1 MSSRLQRLLRARY
14 RISTQLY
21 AAIGG
26 AVAMTIAASLVGWLS
41 FSSVG
46 DAQRR
51 VNENSLPETE
61 AASGVAQSSS
71 SLAAAA
77 PQLTA
82 AATEAELAAVTAQID
97 EDRANLKAHLEQ
109 LEETAS
115 VTEGERL
122 SRIRDYSERLDA
134 NIEAMKSEVAQAFVL
149 AERRE
154 VMSNELASLRL
165 RLDNT
170 LVPAIDDQLFY
181 TMTGY
186 RTLGFPPAPEW
197 EHFSEAEVARF
208 RHLADLQANANI
220 ATQLLASAFT
230 LSDSSA
236 VEPLR
241 ERFESA
247 QGRVNRS
254 LSALQDSLTRAILV
268 EIFAELFNLGLA
280 EGQGLDLIKEGLA
293 LTEQQVGLLDLNRD
307 VSEGLVK
314 EATDLVG
321 AAGTRTE
328 QATAASAAAISRGR
342 YLLLGISAASV
353 IGAVLIA
360 WLFVGRSL
368 LRRLEMLAVWMR
380 RMAGGELEVQA
391 EIGGRDE
398 VAEMGA
404 ALEVFRRRSLE
415 AQRLNLVE
423 RLASELQGKNDEL
436 EKVLE
441 DLQRA
446 QNQIVMREK
455 LAELGQLTAGVAHE
469 IKNPLN
475 FVMNFSQVS
484 KELLE
489 ELQETLA
496 EGEEGAALSADQ
508 RSLIEEISQDLS
520 GNLERIRTHGN
531 RANRI
536 VQDMLA
542 MGRGGGGH
550 RQMTDINYL
559 LDEHARL
566 AYHSARATDNEFQLD
581 LKEDLDQSVGE
592 IEVVTQD
599 IGRVFLNMVT
609 NACYATNEKRRELV
623 ESGNGASY
631 MPTVWLT
638 TKRDDGTVYI
648 NIKDNGKG
656 IPPDVVDKIFNPFF
670 TTKPTDQGTG
680 LGLSICNDIVR
691 QHGGAIAVSTEPGEF
706 TEMAITLPLEAPPA
720 GLPQEAAAAPDP
732 VQPDDDD
739 DDDDVDADGDA
750 EADAEA
756 AAAQPKSDEE

>member
-1 MSSRLQRLLRARY
+1 MSSRLQRLLQARY

-26 AVAMTIAASLVGWLS
+26 AVALTIAASLVGWLS

-46 DAQRR
+46 NAQQR
-51 VNENSLPETE
+51 VNT
-61 AASGVAQSSS
+61 S
-71 SLAAAA
+71 SLETTAAFEVAKHSSTLETAA

-82 AATEAELAAVTAQID
+82 AANQAEVDQVTADIEQA
-97 EDRANLKAHLEQ
+97 RADLEKQ
-109 LEETAS
+109 LALLEETAD
-115 VTEGERL
+115 EAGGERIQ
-122 SRIRDYSERLDA
+122 RIRGHAERLIS
-134 NIEAMKSEVAQAFVL
+134 NIEAINGEVAHAFVL

-154 VMSNELASLRL
+154 VMRNELATLRA

-181 TMTGY
+181 TITGY
-186 RTLGFPPAPEW
+186 RILGFPPAPEW
-197 EHFSEAEVARF
+197 QHFSETEVARF

-220 ATQLLASAFT
+220 ATQLMASAFT
-230 LSDSSA
+230 LSDSST

-241 ERFESA
+241 ERFEAA

-254 LSALQDSLTRAILV
+254 LSALPDSITRAVLV

-280 EGQGLDLIKEGLA
+280 EGTGLDLITEGLQLAERQTA
-293 LTEQQVGLLDLNRD
+293 LLGLNGAIVEELRG
-307 VSEGLVK
+307 EAGGLVSAA
-314 EATDLVG
+314 EARTQQATD
-321 AAGTRTE
+321 
-328 QATAASAAAISRGR
+328 ASAQAIARGRLLLLAIS
-342 YLLLGISAASV
+342 IASV

-368 LRRLEMLAVWMR
+368 LRRLQMLSVWMR
-380 RMAGGELEVQA
+380 RMAGGELEIQA

-415 AQRLNLVE
+415 AQRLDMVE
-423 RLASELQGKNDEL
+423 RLAGELQGKNDEL
-436 EKVLE
+436 EKVLG

-489 ELQETLA
+489 ELQETIA
-496 EGEEGAALSADQ
+496 EGEEGEALTADQ
-508 RSLIEEISQDLS
+508 RSLVEEISQDLS

-550 RQMTDINYL
+550 RQFTDINYL

-581 LKEDLDQSVGE
+581 LKEDFDQAVGE
-592 IEVVTQD
+592 IEVVAQD

-631 MPTVWLT
+631 MPTVWLA
-638 TKRDDGTVYI
+638 TKRDDGQI
-648 NIKDNGKG
+648 QIHIKDNGKG
-656 IPPDVVDKIFNPFF
+656 IPPDIVDKIFNPFF

-691 QHGGAIAVSTEPGEF
+691 QHGGAIAVNTEPGEF
-706 TEMAITLPLEAPPA
+706 TEMAITLPLEAPPDTPA
-720 GLPQEAAAAPDP
+720 PQA
-732 VQPDDDD
+732 DDDKET
-739 DDDDVDADGDA
+739 A
-750 EADAEA
+750 A
-756 AAAQPKSDEE
+756 AAAQPSSADFSPGSDSDD